1 MSNHLFSLWRT
12 AWKKHIEQLGAS
24 KWNKKKWR
32 EPFELLGAALSC
44 SFNALKCMPES
55 VLHSKVRTAIKDR
68 QDVWKSLSSEKPD
81 FCLLT
86 EDKFKVLFA
95 TMHLASSSFRLS
107 TALFLIYREIS
118 NQKKASLS
126 ELLKENRS
134 DWDRN
139 KKLKNPLKN
148 TKDLKCCLQGKLPD
162 EKVALAMIMAHRD
175 EFGHGEKGRGGG
187 WWVQHREEYFNE
199 FFICQILQA
208 QLVLTELASDELSRI
223 K

>member
-1 MSNHLFSLWRT
+1 MSDLLFLWNE
-12 AWKKHIEQLGAS
+12 AWEKHTKQVGSSRWA
-24 KWNKKKWR
+24 KRKWR

-86 EDKFKVLFA
+86 EDKFKALFA
-95 TMHLASSSFRLS
+95 TMHLASSSFRLP
-107 TALFLIYREIS
+107 TALFLIYREIL
-118 NQKKASLS
+118 NQAAEPFS
-126 ELLKENRS
+126 EFLTSKLS

-139 KKLKNPLKN
+139 KKLTTCLKN
-148 TKDLKCCLQGKLPD
+148 ATNLKCCQEGKQPD
-162 EKVALAMIMAHRD
+162 KKTALAMLIAHRD
-175 EFGHGEKGRGGG
+175 EFGHGEEGEGGGG
-187 WWVQHREEYFNE
+187 WRKIRGKYFEEFYV
-199 FFICQILQA
+199 CQILQA